1 MGRVN
6 QCKDVTI
13 LNKEFS
19 DSDKEPL
26 DITLCIDSEKDFE
39 YSYLSNLLSTYGKLE
54 KLIIDDNN
62 KHAKIKF
69 FKIGSAF
76 RVSFNQIQLILT
88 SSRPTSTS

>member
-1 MGRVN
+1 MLRVN
-6 QCKDVTI
+6 QCKDIAI

-26 DITLCIDSEKDFE
+26 DITLCINSKKDFE

-54 KLIIDDNN
+54 KLIIDDDD

-69 FKIGSAF
+69 FQIGSAF
-76 RVSFNQIQLILT
+76 RVSLSMISPIKLH
-88 SSRPTSTS
+88 